1 MKRFTAAAASLLMT
15 FSLATV
21 TTVAGPAGAAS
32 AAPPGPGVVY
42 GATGTGQILGLDAT
56 AIGLNLADVGVA
68 TTNAS
73 TSSTAIPR
81 SSATSSNIAAAV
93 VGLPITVSKKTQ
105 IAPPDNTG
113 PVTGG
118 FPSVGVNL
126 LLLQLQVDALQ
137 TSNLARWAGDTSCV
151 ADPGVLADSQ
161 TTTGDASLTLA
172 GTNLL
177 TLAAAD
183 VRNTNA
189 LVNTATNTG
198 ANKAVR
204 STAVGTV
211 TNLRLLNG
219 QVVVS
224 VSSNPTLTA
233 TATGKPGGASVTSN
247 ASTVVVS
254 VKIGAAT
261 AVVVPVGTSLAI
273 PGLGTL
279 RVNAPVVGTSAA
291 NGTSAA
297 GSWDFLTLN
306 VNLGL
311 ARATVNLLSLTSA
324 ARAPIGGLDCPA
336 AVLEAPVIVIPAE
349 GATTGTTPTISGTA
363 RPGASVVVTIDGGA
377 TVTTTASASGAWSVV
392 SPVLVAGPHTATAVQ
407 TVDGETSPA
416 SPVRNFIVATDIR
429 TAPVITS
436 PVSSTVPNNNPRPTI
451 RGTGVAGATLTVK
464 DGATVLGTTTV
475 LPNGTWVLP
484 LTKDL
489 IDGTHKFVAT
499 QAGSNGLASAPSNS
513 VTYVVDT
520 VALAPKITNPPGLVR
535 TPQNRRVIA
544 GTSEANANVIVRKQ
558 ASIWCATRATA
569 AGNWSCPA
577 ANVQPNGFA
586 LLTAVQTDTA
596 GNVSPEADTRLV
608 IVDTLPAGAPRITS
622 PSPNSRG
629 TAGIVWVT
637 GTGAAG
643 GQVTL
648 VVDGREVGQVFM
660 SLNGLWSIPTPK
672 LAAGTHTFSAYQVD
686 GTGNRSVMSSRVI
699 ATFGASTSG
708 GYVVELDRRIDKV
721 SYATGT
727 VRLAGIGFPGSKVV
741 VTDERG
747 VKSGVATV
755 AKAAAGSRTGN
766 WSLVF
771 PSSPDGIH
779 RYTATQTTIVTG
791 GGKTRTVTATS
802 APIQVRIDRAN
813 PPAPALVSPLSSEIQ
828 ATRLPSFGGSAEP
841 GVVVVA
847 TIDGRLIEPT
857 NPRLQG
863 AITDNDRRWVVRS
876 SVSVGPGTH
885 TLKLYAV
892 DPAGN
897 RSGTTTATLRT
908 KTASG

>member
-1 MKRFTAAAASLLMT
+1 MT
-15 FSLATV
+15 FALAN
-21 TTVAGPAGAAS
+21 VAGPVGAAS
-32 AAPPGPGVVY
+32 AAPPGPTTLYSG
-42 GATGTGQILGLDAT
+42 TGTGQILGLDAS
-56 AIGLNLADVGVA
+56 ALGLNLADVGVA
-68 TTNAS
+68 TTSAS
-73 TSSTAIPR
+73 TSSLTSPR
-81 SSATSSNIAAAV
+81 STATSSNIAAEV
-93 VGLPITVSKKTQ
+93 VGLPVTVSRRTQ
-105 IAPPDNTG
+105 TAPPDHTD
-113 PVTGG
+113 PLTGG
-118 FPSVGVNL
+118 LPSVGVNL
-126 LLLQLQVDALQ
+126 LLLQLQVNALQ
-137 TSNLARWAGDTSCV
+137 TSNLARWAGDSSCV
-151 ADPGVLADSQ
+151 ADPGVLSDSQ

-189 LVNTATNTG
+189 LVNTATNAG

-211 TNLRLLNG
+211 TDLRLLNRD
-219 QVVVS
+219 VVVS

-233 TATGKPGGASVTSN
+233 TATGTPGGARVTSN
-247 ASTVVVS
+247 ANSVVVS
-254 VKIGAAT
+254 VKIGAAA

-279 RVNAPVVGTSAA
+279 RVNNPVLGSPAA
-291 NGTSAA
+291 NGTSAS
-297 GSWDFLTLN
+297 GRWDFLTLN

-311 ARATVNLLSLTSA
+311 ARATVNLLSLTA
-324 ARAPIGGLDCPA
+324 AATAPIGGLDCPA
-336 AVLEAPVIVIPAE
+336 ADLEAPVIVIPAQ

-363 RPGASVVVTIDGGA
+363 RPNATVKVTIDGGA
-377 TVTTTASASGAWSVV
+377 TVTTTASASGVFSVV
-392 SPVLVAGPHTATAVQ
+392 SPALSAGPHTATAVQ
-407 TVDGETSPA
+407 TVDGVTSPS

-429 TAPVITS
+429 SAPVITS
-436 PVSSTVPNNNPRPTI
+436 PASSTVPNKNARPTI
-451 RGTGVAGATLTVK
+451 RGTGVAGATLTVR
-464 DGATVLGTTTV
+464 DGTTVLGTTTV
-475 LPNGTWVLP
+475 APNGTWTLVL
-484 LTKDL
+484 TADL
-489 IDGTHKFVAT
+489 IDGTHSFSAT
-499 QAGSNGLASAPSNS
+499 QAGTNRAASARSNI
-513 VTYVVDT
+513 VIYVVDT
-520 VALAPKITNPPGLVR
+520 VALAPRITNPPGLVR

-544 GTSEANANVIVRKQ
+544 GTSEAGAAVIVRKQ
-558 ASIWCATRATA
+558 SSIWCATRATA

-629 TAGIVWVT
+629 TSGTVWVT

-648 VVDGREVGQVFM
+648 LVDGREVGQVFM

-686 GTGNRSVMSSRVI
+686 GTGNRSTMSTRVI
-699 ATFGASTSG
+699 STLGASTSG
-708 GYVVELDRRIDKV
+708 GYVVEFDRRIDKV

-747 VKSGVATV
+747 VKSAAATV
-755 AKAAAGSRTGN
+755 AAAVGGSRTGN

-813 PPAPALVSPLSSEIQ
+813 PPAPALVSPLSNEIQ

-847 TIDGRLIEPT
+847 TIDGRLITPA

-876 SVSVGPGTH
+876 SVSVAPGTH

-908 KTASG
+908 KTASAG

>member
-1 MKRFTAAAASLLMT
+1 MKRFAAATVSLLMT
-15 FSLATV
+15 FAFATV
-21 TTVAGPAGAAS
+21 STVAGPVSTAS

-42 GATGTGQILGLDAT
+42 GGTGTGQILGLNAT
-56 AIGLNLADVGVA
+56 AVGLNLANVGVA

-73 TSSTAIPR
+73 TSSTSTPR
-81 SSATSSNIAAAV
+81 SRATSSNIAAAV
-93 VGLPITVSKKTQ
+93 VGLPVTVSRQTQ
-105 IAPPDNTG
+105 TAPPDHTD

-118 FPSVGVNL
+118 LPSVAVNL
-126 LLLQLQVDALQ
+126 LLLQLRVNALQ
-137 TSNLARWAGDTSCV
+137 TSNLARWAGDTRCV
-151 ADPGVLADSQ
+151 AGNPAVLSDSQ

-189 LVNTATNTG
+189 LVNTATNVG

-211 TNLRLLNG
+211 ANLKLLNDE
-219 QVVVS
+219 VVVT

-233 TATGKPGGASVTSN
+233 TATGKTGGATVTSN
-247 ASTVVVS
+247 ANTVVVS
-254 VKIGAAT
+254 VKIGTAAP
-261 AVVVPVGTSLAI
+261 VVVRAGTSLLI

-279 RVNAPVVGTSAA
+279 RVNNPVVGALAA

-311 ARATVNLLSLTSA
+311 ARATVKLLSLTA
-324 ARAPIGGLDCPA
+324 AAKAPIGGLDCA
-336 AVLEAPVIVIPAE
+336 AVLEAPVIVTPAE
-349 GATTGTTPTISGTA
+349 GATTGRTPTISGTA
-363 RPGASVVVTIDGGA
+363 RPNATVKVTIDNGA
-377 TVTTTASASGAWSVV
+377 TLTTTANSSGVFSVV
-392 SPVLVAGPHTATAVQ
+392 SPALTDGPHTAVAVQ
-407 TVDGETSPA
+407 TVGGVTSPP
-416 SPVRNFIVATDIR
+416 SPVRHFTVATDIR

-436 PVSSTVPNNNPRPTI
+436 PTSSAVPTNNARPTI
-451 RGTGVAGATLTVK
+451 RGTGVAGATLTVR
-464 DGATVLGTTTV
+464 DGTTVLGTTTV
-475 LPNGTWVLP
+475 RANGTWTLVL
-484 LTKDL
+484 TRDL
-489 IDGTHKFVAT
+489 IDGRHEFIAT
-499 QAGSNGLASAPSNS
+499 QAGGNGAASSESNH
-513 VTYVVDT
+513 VIYVVDT
-520 VALAPKITNPPGLVR
+520 VALAPRITNPPGLVR
-535 TPQNRRVIA
+535 TPNNRRVIA

-558 ASIWCATRATA
+558 SSIWCATKATA

-629 TAGIVWVT
+629 TVGTVYVT

-648 VVDGREVGQVFM
+648 LVDGREVGQVFM

-672 LAAGTHTFSAYQVD
+672 LAAGTHTFSAFQVD
-686 GTGNRSVMSSRVI
+686 GTGNRSTMSTRVI
-699 ATFGASTSG
+699 STLAASTSG
-708 GYVVELDRRIDKV
+708 GYVVEFDRRIDKA

-727 VRLAGIGFPGSKVV
+727 VRLAGIGFPGSRVI

-747 VKSGVATV
+747 VRSATTTV
-755 AKAAAGSRTGN
+755 AKAASGSRTGN
-766 WSLVF
+766 WALVF

-802 APIQVRIDRAN
+802 APIQVRIDRAS
-813 PPAPALVSPLSSEIQ
+813 PPAPALVSPLSNEIQ
-828 ATRLPSFGGSAEP
+828 ATTLPSFGGSAEP

-847 TIDGRLIEPT
+847 TIDGRLIMPT

-908 KTASG
+908 KMASG

>member
-1 MKRFTAAAASLLMT
+1 MKRFAAATLSLLMAT
-15 FSLATV
+15 SLATV
-21 TTVAGPAGAAS
+21 TTVAGPVSTAS
-32 AAPPGPGVVY
+32 AVPPGPGVVY

-68 TTNAS
+68 TTNAT
-73 TSSTAIPR
+73 TSSTATPR
-81 SSATSSNIAAAV
+81 SSATSSNIAATV
-93 VGLPITVSKKTQ
+93 VGLPVTVSKKTQ
-105 IAPPDNTG
+105 TAPPDNTG

-118 FPSVGVNL
+118 LPGIGVNL

-151 ADPGVLADSQ
+151 ADPGVLADSN

-189 LVNTATNTG
+189 LVNTAANTG

-204 STAVGTV
+204 STAVGTL
-211 TNLRLLNG
+211 TSLRLLNG

-233 TATGKPGGASVTSN
+233 TATGTAGGASVTSN

-254 VKIGAAT
+254 VKIGAA
-261 AVVVPVGTSLAI
+261 APVVVPVGTSIAI
-273 PGLGTL
+273 AGLGTL
-279 RVNAPVVGTSAA
+279 RVNNPVLGTPAA
-291 NGTSAA
+291 NGTSAS
-297 GSWDFLTLN
+297 GSWDFLTLS
-306 VNLGL
+306 VNLLL
-311 ARATVNLLSLTSA
+311 ARATVNLLSLSSA
-324 ARAPIGGLDCPA
+324 ATAPVGGLDCPA
-336 AVLEAPVIVIPAE
+336 AALEAPVIVIPAE

-363 RPGASVVVTIDGGA
+363 RPNASVVVTIDGGA
-377 TVTTTASASGAWSVV
+377 TVTTTASPTGAWSVV
-392 SPVLVAGPHTATAVQ
+392 SPTLAAGAHTATAVQ
-407 TVDGETSPA
+407 TVDTVTSPS
-416 SPVRNFIVATDIR
+416 SPVRNFTVATDIR

-436 PVSSTVPNNNPRPTI
+436 PTSSTVPNNNARPTI

-464 DGATVLGTTTV
+464 DGTTVLGTTTV
-475 LPNGTWVLP
+475 LPNGTWVLV
-484 LTKDL
+484 LTQNL

-499 QAGSNGLASAPSNS
+499 QAGSNGLASAPSNV

-558 ASIWCATRATA
+558 SSIWCATRATA
-569 AGNWSCPA
+569 AGKWSCPA

-586 LLTAVQTDTA
+586 LLTAVQTDVA
-596 GNVSPEADTRLV
+596 GNISPEADTRLV
-608 IVDTLPAGAPRITS
+608 VVDTLPAGAPRITS

-629 TAGIVWVT
+629 TAGTVWVT
-637 GTGAAG
+637 GTGAPG

-660 SLNGLWSIPTPK
+660 SLNGFWSIPTPK

-686 GTGNRSVMSSRVI
+686 GTGNRSAASSRVI
-699 ATFGASTSG
+699 STLGASTSG
-708 GYVVELDRRIDKV
+708 SYVVEFDRKIDRA
-721 SYATGT
+721 SYRTGT
-727 VRLAGIGFPGSKVV
+727 VRLAGIGWPGSKVV
-741 VTDERG
+741 VRDERG
-747 VKSGVATV
+747 VQATTTV
-755 AKAAAGSRTGN
+755 SPAVAGSRTGK
-766 WSLVF
+766 WALVF

-802 APIQVRIDRAN
+802 APIQVRIDRAA
-813 PPAPALVSPLSSEIQ
+813 PPAPRLVSPLSSEIQ

-847 TIDGRLIEPT
+847 TIDGRLIEPE

-863 AITDNDRRWVVRS
+863 AITDNDRRWVIRS
-876 SVSVGPGTH
+876 SVSVGAGTH